1 MKTLSNIA
9 KKILGGSYE
18 DILRHQQQ
26 QLRSRN
32 LSNSSFG
39 NINPSSSYN
48 FPSYQSSN
56 TSSSIFKPSLGSNTS
71 SSIFKPSL
79 GSSPT
84 SIESISSNLVEKSAK
99 KCEETTQV
107 FGDENSFYLGLIIFI
122 LVLAI
127 TGLCIWFFILRDNYN
142 NKKVYI
148 VDDKKKSKRS
158 KD

>member
-48 FPSYQSSN
+48 FPSYQS
-56 TSSSIFKPSLGSNTS
+56 SNTS